1 MESLTNIYRQGDQVH
16 HPKFGPGK
24 VLRVSNHK
32 ISVIFKDGLPWR
44 RVGNKVVNQGVRKI
58 MDWALT
64 KEKEVVC
71 RDWKTGAMSTVFIDY
86 KRK

>member
-44 RVGNKVVNQGVRKI
+44 RVGNKVVN
-58 MDWALT
+58 
-64 KEKEVVC
+64 
-71 RDWKTGAMSTVFIDY
+71 
-86 KRK
+86 